1 MDDTGRRSLS
11 AAFFNHPDMIQYED
25 RLQSFMNWS
34 KQLIPDKY
42 AMAQAGFL
50 YTGQS
55 DVVQCFGCNI
65 RVSQWEKTDNPWSE
79 HLKWSPD
86 CVFLKLIGYGTQPNV
101 EPTIESRASEVC
113 QVPQH
118 KPVEVSTH
126 PYHNG
131 FDFRTGP
138 DQTLQSKPT
147 HKPMEVTSQPYHNGF
162 NFQSKPPAAL
172 AFPGFKGSEVTAR
185 SKLFMGAGTDSTRGR
200 GFNSF
205 NR

>member
-1 MDDTGRRSLS
+1 MTWHRR
-11 AAFFNHPDMIQYED
+11 
-25 RLQSFMNWS
+25 
-34 KQLIPDKY
+34 
-42 AMAQAGFL
+42 GFL

-86 CVFLKLIGYGTQPNV
+86 CVFLKMIGYGTPLNV
-101 EPTIESRASEVC
+101 EPTIESRAPEVG

-118 KPVEVSTH
+118 KPMEVTTH

-131 FDFRTGP
+131 FNFRTGP

-147 HKPMEVTSQPYHNGF
+147 AAEPQHKPMEVTSESNHNGF
-162 NFQSKPPAAL
+162 NFLTGPEPTLQSKPPAAL
-172 AFPGFKGSEVTAR
+172 AFQGFNGSKVTAR
-185 SKLFMGAGTDSTRGR
+185 SNLFYGSRNGYHATQRV
-200 GFNSF
+200 NSF
-205 NR
+205 RR

>member
-11 AAFFNHPDMIQYED
+11 TAFFTHPDMIQYED

-34 KQLIPDKY
+34 KQVIPDKY

-55 DVVQCFGCNI
+55 HIVQCFGCNI

-86 CVFLKLIGYGTQPNV
+86 CVFLKIIGYGTQLN
-101 EPTIESRASEVC
+101 
-113 QVPQH
+113 
-118 KPVEVSTH
+118 VEVSTH
-126 PYHNG
+126 TYHNG

-147 HKPMEVTSQPYHNGF
+147 AAAPQHKPMEVTSQPYHNGF
-162 NFQSKPPAAL
+162 NFQSKPPADL
-172 AFPGFKGSEVTAR
+172 AFPGFNGSEVMGR
-185 SKLFMGAGTDSTRGR
+185 SNLFMGAGTGSTRRR

-205 NR
+205 RR